1 MGRGKSFQH
10 KKKGHE
16 SQPPKYAAKD
26 PEFSVEPL
34 DSRKRNKDLQK
45 KSK

>member
-1 MGRGKSFQH
+1 MGRGKSFNH

-16 SQPPKYAAKD
+16 SQKPKYATKD

-34 DSRKRNKDLQK
+34 ASKPSNK
-45 KSK
+45 